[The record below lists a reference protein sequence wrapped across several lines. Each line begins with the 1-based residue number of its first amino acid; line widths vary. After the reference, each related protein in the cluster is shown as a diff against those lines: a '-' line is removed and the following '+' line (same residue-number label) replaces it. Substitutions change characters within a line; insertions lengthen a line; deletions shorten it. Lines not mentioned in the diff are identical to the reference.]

1 MSDSRLQKFVII
13 LGTTLALSSCAA
25 YTRVIDFPLDPGG
38 RSLNSRS
45 LELDPEVSDK
55 YIVFA
60 SDRNGSQDIYLFDI
74 ATRQTIL
81 LPGLNALNEIAS
93 QPSVS
98 EDGRYIVFGVNR
110 YGESDIYLFDRE
122 FQQKRNLTADLN
134 QEVRN
139 PNISADGSTIAFEV
153 AENGQWNIML
163 SDRSGKK
170 IDVE

>member
-1 MSDSRLQKFVII
+1 MWQSSLRKIVGI
-13 LGTTLALSSCAA
+13 LAVSLTIHGCAA

-110 YGESDIYLFDRE
+110 LGESDIYLFDRE
-122 FQQKRNLTADLN
+122 FQQKRNLTATLN

-139 PNISADGSTIAFEV
+139 PNISADGSRIAFEV

-163 SDRSGKK
+163 TDRSGK
-170 IDVE
+170 ILDIE